1 MTDLDA
7 IVLKAAGPILAAI
20 GSIILAIRI
29 EAIIDAVLL
38 GMKANMTALLRAL
51 GKEASRE
58 LEASQARVIREL
70 DRGKKILWWGFTLL
84 AMGGMVNALSYF
96 IN

>member
-1 MTDLDA
+1 MTDIDA
-7 IVLKAAGPILAAI
+7 IVLKAAGPVLAAI

-38 GMKANMTALLRAL
+38 GMKANMSALLRAL
-51 GKEASRE
+51 GKEASQE
-58 LEASQARVIREL
+58 LEASQVRVMHEL
-70 DRGKKILWWGFTLL
+70 NRGKHILWWGFTLL
-84 AMGGMVNALSYF
+84 ALGGMVNALSYF